1 MASNGGQSE
10 ISIQEVKE
18 KILSGEDPSKW
29 NVQLLQKCLLKLG
42 QSASGTKEHL
52 IKRITNLK
60 ENPLVLEKITQEKS
74 RSYKFKSRLLNVEIP
89 PVHAQWLSDSKH
101 YPKVNS

>member
-1 MASNGGQSE
+1 M
-10 ISIQEVKE
+10 
-18 KILSGEDPSKW
+18 
-29 NVQLLQKCLLKLG
+29 QLLQKYLPKLG
-42 QSASGTKEHL
+42 QSASGTKERL

-74 RSYKFKSRLLNVEIP
+74 RSYKFKSRLLKVEIP
-89 PVHAQWLSDSKH
+89 PVHAQWLSNSKH

>member
-10 ISIQEVKE
+10 ICTQEVKE

-29 NVQLLQKCLLKLG
+29 NVQLHQKCLLKLG

-74 RSYKFKSRLLNVEIP
+74 RSYKLLNVEIP
-89 PVHAQWLSDSKH
+89 PVHEQWLSDSKH

>member
-1 MASNGGQSE
+1 MGTNRTHEIKMASNGGQSE

-60 ENPLVLEKITQEKS
+60 EKPIGFRKNNAREKS
-74 RSYKFKSRLLNVEIP
+74 FL
-89 PVHAQWLSDSKH
+89 
-101 YPKVNS
+101 